1 MKSIKVKLFV
11 VFLFLSISS
20 LSLSQIISGKVVKI
34 IDGDTFLLKS
44 NDRIFKIRLYGVDAP
59 ELVQYYGKEA
69 KRLIENLSY
78 EKQVTAYVRYND
90 PYGRL
95 VGKVILDDGS
105 VLNEILIVNGAV
117 WWYRHYSKNEKV
129 FQVLEKYAQKNKIG
143 LWEQE
148 NPVAPWVYRKNK

>member
-1 MKSIKVKLFV
+1 MKSIKVKVFV
-11 VFLFLSISS
+11 VFLFLSISN

-34 IDGDTFLLKS
+34 IDGDTFLLKC
-44 NDRIFKIRLYGVDAP
+44 NDGIFKIRLYGVDAP
-59 ELVQYYGKEA
+59 ELDQYYGEES

-78 EKQVTAYVRYND
+78 KKQVTAYVRYND

-105 VLNEILIVNGAV
+105 VLNEILIANGAV

-129 FQVLEKYAQKNKIG
+129 FQVLEEYAHKNRIG

>member
-1 MKSIKVKLFV
+1 MKSIKVKIFV

-44 NDRIFKIRLYGVDAP
+44 NDGIFKIRLYGVDAP
-59 ELVQYYGKEA
+59 ELDQYYGKEA

-129 FQVLEKYAQKNKIG
+129 FQVLEEYAQKNKIG